1 MDNIIP
7 PVQTRSTFD
16 FDDEL
21 IWNDTWFEFGK
32 NRIKFVG
39 ANDQCTKENKKCR
52 GLHKLQVERK
62 REGRKERETEG

>member
-1 MDNIIP
+1 MDNTFP

-21 IWNDTWFEFGK
+21 IWNDTWFGFGK

-39 ANDQCTKENKKCR
+39 ANDQCTKENKKYR
-52 GLHKLQVERK
+52 GVHKPQVESK
-62 REGRKERETEG
+62 CDAKA